1 MNKRGSHVNCCVY
14 GCHNMKGRDK
24 HLSFH
29 SFPKEN
35 AGDVYITN
43 EFGVQE
49 KVDRRKA
56 WEIKLLMGKRTTT
69 FMRVCSLHFNRD
81 DFILP
86 DIECKCPR
94 LKKTA
99 VPSQNLPRESYK
111 QTGPKLRGRLK
122 FPQKMKNKK
131 ITNLL
136 NRKKK
141 VYDLLEEKEKIAI
154 EGLLQLVA
162 TNTL

>member
-1 MNKRGSHVNCCVY
+1 
-14 GCHNMKGRDK
+14 MKGRDK

-86 DIECKCPR
+86 GLI
-94 LKKTA
+94 
-99 VPSQNLPRESYK
+99 YK
-111 QTGPKLRGRLK
+111 MYL
-122 FPQKMKNKK
+122 
-131 ITNLL
+131 I
-136 NRKKK
+136 K
-141 VYDLLEEKEKIAI
+141 V
-154 EGLLQLVA
+154 G
-162 TNTL
+162 